1 MAIFKQLIVDPKLQ
15 NKRVTSNGVVKA
27 DEGWFGLDTVN
38 VDERKFKMDNNELLH
53 YGVPGMRWGHR
64 KKQQYELNQKRAQAK
79 ADNDDDEEHSDY
91 KKTLERKSLKA
102 MSTKEIGEVN
112 QRIIAENQYRQLTM
126 SKKEKVAEW
135 FKGLMIDT
143 GKNSAKR
150 FVDHYANA
158 GVDALTGVIDEKTPF
173 GNLFGL
179 RKKAEQN
186 RKSEEV
192 KLDKTRK
199 EYDAIFG
206 KKEKKAE
213 EEPKKSEE
221 KPKKEEPKK
230 SEEKPKK
237 EEPKKE
243 AKSEAS
249 YEYKTES
256 SEYSMEDPYNHVKD
270 SPDRGSSWLNTQYVG
285 NSVKLAKKEAE
296 KKKKKK

>member
-1 MAIFKQLIVDPKLQ
+1 
-15 NKRVTSNGVVKA
+15 
-27 DEGWFGLDTVN
+27 
-38 VDERKFKMDNNELLH
+38 MDDKELLH
-53 YGVPGMRWGHR
+53 YGVTGMRWGHR

-79 ADNDDDEEHSDY
+79 ADNDDDEEHADY

-102 MSTKEIGEVN
+102 MSTKEINDVTS
-112 QRIIAENQYRQLTM
+112 RIEAEERYRKATM
-126 SKKEKVAEW
+126 SNKEKVAEW

-158 GVDALTGVIDEKTPF
+158 GVDALTDVIDEKTPF

-179 RKKAEQN
+179 REKAEQK
-186 RKSEEV
+186 RKA
-192 KLDKTRK
+192 KDLTLDKTRK
-199 EYDAIFG
+199 AHDAIFG

-213 EEPKKSEE
+213 EEAEEEPKKSDEKPKEEPKKSDEKPKEEPKKSEE

-230 SEEKPKK
+230 SDEKPK

-243 AKSEAS
+243 TKSEAS

-270 SPDRGSSWLNTQYVG
+270 SSDRGSSWLNTRYVG
-285 NSVKLAKKEAE
+285 NSVKLAKKETE